1 MEIKRNRNREI
12 MMEEGERQ
20 KEYKMQLM
28 LNNIEEER
36 KQ

>member
-1 MEIKRNRNREI
+1 MEQRREQTRQV

-28 LNNIEEER
+28 LANIEEER
-36 KQ
+36 AQ